1 MDDATGPGAFEAAF
15 FLLDL
20 ACGAEDDGDLA
31 TAKVLRTRAVLQAA
45 WASWPEPE
53 RELLG

>member
-20 ACGAEDDGDLA
+20 ACEAEDDGDLA